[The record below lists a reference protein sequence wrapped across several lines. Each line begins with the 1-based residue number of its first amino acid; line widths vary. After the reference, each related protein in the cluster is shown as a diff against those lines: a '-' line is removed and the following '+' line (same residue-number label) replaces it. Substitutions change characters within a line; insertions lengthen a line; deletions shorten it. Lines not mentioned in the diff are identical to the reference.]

1 MSMNGVLRALVSRAK
16 GAGMRDFPE
25 AQPIGEANPEHPV
38 ARPPGRNA
46 SVRADDP
53 AAHPQTYDAAALLV
67 EHLFTPRPKTL
78 DRIEY
83 AVEYRLAQG
92 DAGGDVVDV
101 YLFDN
106 GSVAFSVTDIAGK
119 GPAAAVHAALIKFG
133 LRAYASQGSTPEHT
147 LQALNTL
154 YIENATDEGD
164 PSFATVFFG
173 HVDVERNVM
182 GYASAAHDS
191 VFFVPPNG
199 PAGVLP
205 VTAPLIGVFDSQTPL
220 FKGRYVDIRPDT
232 LLVAVTDGVTDA
244 RRANIEF
251 FGLDRIAKCIEKHRD
266 EPMAALAERIMHDAL
281 AFWGEN
287 YKRDDMAVLAVRF
300 L

>member
-1 MSMNGVLRALVSRAK
+1 
-16 GAGMRDFPE
+16 MRKKPE
-25 AQPIGEANPEHPV
+25 VQPIGEPNPEHPV
-38 ARPPGRNA
+38 ARPPSRRA

-67 EHLFTPRPKTL
+67 EHLFTPRVKTL

-83 AVEYRLAQG
+83 AVEYRLAHG

-119 GPAAAVHAALIKFG
+119 GPAAAIHAALIKFG

-173 HVDVERNVM
+173 HVDHERKVM

-191 VFFVPPNG
+191 VFLTRPHERTF
-199 PAGVLP
+199 VLP
-205 VTAPLIGVFDSQTPL
+205 TTAPLIGVFDSQTPV
-220 FKGRYVDIRPDT
+220 FKGRYIEISPGT
-232 LLVAVTDGVTDA
+232 LFVAVTDGVTDA
-244 RRANIEF
+244 RRGNIEF
-251 FGLDRIAKCIEKHRD
+251 FGLESVAKCIDEHRH
-266 EPMAALAERIMHDAL
+266 EPMATLAERIMDDAQ
-281 AFWGEN
+281 AFWGPN